1 MNYFIHPN
9 AGIFNNKH
17 FFYFLIHAV
26 DEQEFFIEY
35 ANNSNIPNPT
45 VLINV

>member
-17 FFYFLIHAV
+17 FILLFNSCC